1 MNLAE
6 FGVRKHVAVNLIMF
20 FMLGAGVVLGLNLRR
35 EFFPEVSPSLIAVTA
50 PYPGAQP
57 DEIEDALAIK
67 IEDRVAD
74 LQGVK
79 EINTT
84 AVEGAATVLIEF
96 EDGVNLNVAL
106 ARVKREV
113 DALED
118 LPEQAERIVVEE
130 FEPNIPVC
138 TVTLYGNV
146 DERLLKDAI
155 REIQNDLRAIP
166 GMGDLVTAGLRTDE
180 LTVAVRP
187 GAMLEHNLSL
197 PQIAG
202 RVSEAMRELPGG
214 VVRTGSANVTVRT
227 VATEERVD
235 LIRDIVVRAD
245 PGGRA
250 LRLGEIADVSA
261 GFEDVDLRTRFNNE
275 PSMSLF
281 VFGRPKQDVVEMAAI
296 VKAYVAG
303 RNGEEITF
311 SSIERAL
318 AARAERSGGALPP
331 RVLAYEIGGSKAAP
345 PPGTLLVHNDVARF
359 VEQRLELLSRNA
371 LQGGLLV
378 FATLFL
384 LLAPR
389 VAFWVAIGLIISLMG
404 ALAAMRI
411 LDMSLNFLTMF
422 GLIIVIG
429 LLVDDAIV
437 VAENI
442 KARHEAGDSA
452 MTAAIEGTRQVAW
465 PVIATVLTTI
475 CAFLPLTV
483 VEGQIGDLI
492 AAIPIVVTV
501 ALSVSLIE
509 ALLILPSHMGHSLAA
524 ADRAR
529 RKTTILTPVARRLE
543 RFRTWIF
550 DDALGPAYVR
560 IMRPALRA
568 RYLTLSIAVSVLL
581 ISIALPLGGRIS
593 FEFFPSADA
602 ESVTVD
608 LRMPEGTPLEVTN
621 RTIGVV
627 EDVARDQPEVDA
639 LFTLVGARNN
649 VDDGSTL
656 AQPHIAQIFME
667 LKPVEQRDRT
677 SDQVIQSIQREVGE
691 LPGVESLRFA
701 EVGAGPGGADITY
714 TVVGDDPDT
723 IVRVVEELKLT
734 LGDYDGVIGIAD
746 DADAGQREL
755 RLRLREGASEL
766 GFTVESIGRQIRGAV
781 FGLEAYTFA
790 GEREDVDVR
799 VLLADEARRSLAGLE
814 SIYIFTPDGAPV
826 PLSEAV
832 EISEGRSFATV
843 RRLDRRRAVTVTA
856 DVDKAI
862 TSAEAVAADLQPD
875 LRRLAAE
882 NPGVRVLPRGQ
893 QREMQDSFRTLPVGM
908 LAAVTLIY
916 IVLAWLFSS
925 YIQPLAVLL
934 AVPFAAIGAIWG
946 HVVMGYGLTFLSMIG
961 FVALTG
967 IVVNDSLV
975 FMEFYNHKRAEGLSV
990 FEACAAAG
998 RQRLRA
1004 ILLTTITT
1012 VLGLSPLMFEQSFQA
1027 KFLVPM
1033 AITIA
1038 FGLISATAIM
1048 LLILPCIL
1056 LIGQD
1061 IRTFFTGHT
1070 LTEPDPS
1077 DETINEAVAASR

>member
-6 FGVRKHVAVNLIMF
+6 FGVRKHVVVNLIMF
-20 FMLGAGVVLGLNLRR
+20 FMIGAGVVLGSTLRL
-35 EFFPEVSPSLIAVTA
+35 EFFPEVSPSLINVSA

-57 DEIEDALAIK
+57 DEIEDSLAIK
-67 IEDRVAD
+67 IEDRIAD

-84 AVEGAATVLIEF
+84 AVEGAASILIEF
-96 EDGVNLNVAL
+96 EDGVDLDVAL

-138 TVTLYGNV
+138 TITLYGV
-146 DERLLKDAI
+146 DDERVLKDAI
-155 REIQNDLRAIP
+155 REIQDDLRSVP
-166 GMGDLVTAGLRTDE
+166 GIGDLVTAGLRTDE
-180 LTVAVRP
+180 ITIRVRP
-187 GAMLEHNLSL
+187 GAMLEHGLSL
-197 PQIAG
+197 TAVAA
-202 RVSEAMRELPGG
+202 RVSDAMRELPGG
-214 VVRTGSANVTVRT
+214 AVKTGAANVVVRT
-227 VATEERVD
+227 VATEEQVELVRE
-235 LIRDIVVRAD
+235 IVVRAD

-250 LRLGEIADVSA
+250 LRLAEIADVSA

-275 PSMSLF
+275 PSMSMF
-281 VFGRPKQDVVEMAAI
+281 VFARAKQDVVDMAAI

-303 RNGEEITF
+303 RNGEELDL
-311 SSIERAL
+311 SPLEK
-318 AARAERSGGALPP
+318 AAVSRAEASGGALPP
-331 RVLAYEIGGSKAAP
+331 RVQAHRIAAAKPAP

-359 VEQRLELLSRNA
+359 VLQRLELLSRNA
-371 LQGGLLV
+371 LQGGALV

-389 VAFWVAIGLIISLMG
+389 VAFWVAAGLVISLMG
-404 ALAAMRI
+404 ALAAMNV
-411 LDMSLNFLTMF
+411 LDLSLNFLTMF

-483 VEGQIGDLI
+483 VEGQIGDLL

-501 ALSVSLIE
+501 ALVVSLVE
-509 ALLILPSHMGHSLAA
+509 ALLILPSHMAHSLKASE
-524 ADRAR
+524 RAR
-529 RKTTILTPVARRLE
+529 PNIFTPLAQRLE
-543 RFRTWIF
+543 RFRAWIF
-550 DDALGPAYVR
+550 NDALGPLYVR

-568 RYLTLSIAVSVLL
+568 RYLTVSVAVGVLL
-581 ISIALPLGGRIS
+581 ASVALPLGGRIS

-602 ESVTVD
+602 ESVTID
-608 LRMPEGTPLEVTN
+608 LRMPEGTPLAVTDQTI
-621 RTIGVV
+621 RTV
-627 EDVARDQPEVDA
+627 EQAARDQPEVDA
-639 LFTLVGARNN
+639 IFTLVGARSN

-667 LKPVEQRDRT
+667 LRPVEERDRT

-691 LPGVESLRFA
+691 IPGAESLRFA

-714 TVVGDDPDT
+714 TAVGEDPEAID
-723 IVRVVEELKLT
+723 RVVEEVKSILA
-734 LGDYDGVIGIAD
+734 DYDGVIGIAD
-746 DADAGQREL
+746 DADDGQREL

-766 GFTVESIGRQIRGAV
+766 GFTVENVGRQIRGAV

-790 GEREDVDVR
+790 GDREDVDVR
-799 VLLADEARRSLAGLE
+799 VLLDDEARRSLAGLE
-814 SIYIFTPDGAPV
+814 ATYLFTPTGRPV
-826 PLSEAV
+826 PLQEVV
-832 EISEGRSFATV
+832 EVSEGRSFATV
-843 RRLDRRRAVTVTA
+843 RRLDRQRAVTVTA
-856 DVDKAI
+856 DVDKAV
-862 TSAEAVAADLQPD
+862 TTAEAVAADLQPD
-875 LRRLAAE
+875 LRRLEAE

-893 QREMQDSFRTLPVGM
+893 QLEMQDSFRTLPFGLLV
-908 LAAVTLIY
+908 AVVLIY

-934 AVPFAAIGAIWG
+934 AVPFAAVGAIWG
-946 HVVMGYGLTFLSMIG
+946 HVIMGYGLTFLSMIG

-1012 VLGLSPLMFEQSFQA
+1012 VLGLTPLMFEQSFQA

-1038 FGLISATAIM
+1038 YGLISATAIM
-1048 LLILPCIL
+1048 LIILPCIL
-1056 LIGQD
+1056 LIGND
-1061 IRTFFTGHT
+1061 VKNFFTGHT

-1077 DETINEAVAASR
+1077 DDALDEALAAAQ